1 MPFVL
6 LGVALYF
13 AFAPTLGE
21 ERRRQRFSPA
31 LYASTLAPAIG
42 FYDRAFGPGAGS
54 FYMVGLV
61 GLVGFSLISA
71 MAGARS
77 SNFGALI
84 VFALSGHIVV
94 WVRIA
99 MSVGT
104 FLGARLGARMAL
116 WVVARLVRPLV
127 VIVCCAMAIRLM
139 ASPGGPLALAWKYAT
154 GG

>member
-1 MPFVL
+1 
-6 LGVALYF
+6 
-13 AFAPTLGE
+13 
-21 ERRRQRFSPA
+21 
-31 LYASTLAPAIG
+31 
-42 FYDRAFGPGAGS
+42 
-54 FYMVGLV
+54 
-61 GLVGFSLISA
+61 

-77 SNFGALI
+77 SNYGSNFGALI
-84 VFALSGHIVV
+84 VFALSGHIVA

-104 FLGARLGARMAL
+104 FLGAQLGARMAL